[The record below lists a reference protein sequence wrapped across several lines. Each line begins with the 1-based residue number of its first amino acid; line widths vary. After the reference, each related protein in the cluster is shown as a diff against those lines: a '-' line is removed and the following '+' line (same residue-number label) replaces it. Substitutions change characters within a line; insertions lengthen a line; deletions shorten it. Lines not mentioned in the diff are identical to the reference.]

1 MARVGAGQ
9 PACRQFEDAQPHRN
23 EHHHFIVL
31 EQLGIDGGQNLAGGA
46 AHSGTVIDGVAKDLS
61 EFSYVYSLT
70 GLAEKQ
76 SKLNADGAQAYQSID
91 NVVDNLDDVT
101 GTLGNLKDLGSSLI
115 NDSEMQS
122 SMLALLENEAANKIE
137 SMATALVVKQF
148 AKGRLSGT
156 TSDCET
162 VLKRLGVEKTSG
174 TYLGSIDF
182 GDSVFCVNG
191 SAEIKVVARYSVKL
205 IKLLNV
211 DITFDI
217 CQCASTKAWGAAA
230 KTDDEVAGD
239 SDNTDE
245 TSPTEEN
252 TQDTTAETTVPE
264 TTQKSLDDIAREYTH
279 NSSSNKVMI
288 GSGNALISDAE
299 SIGATYFVM
308 GNDYNGNY
316 DERTIRK
323 KFLDQNVGKQ
333 FYINTDPDKTTD
345 TNVKQAVLW
354 LQGQGYTFKKNAL
367 GYWEAV
373 KEY

>member
-1 MARVGAGQ
+1 MKKNKQNKECGAVIIE
-9 PACRQFEDAQPHRN
+9 ATIALTTFMFAIISVLFVAHICYAQAK
-23 EHHHFIVL
+23 I
-31 EQLGIDGGQNLAGGA
+31 
-46 AHSGTVIDGVAKDLS
+46 GTVIDGVAKDLS

-70 GLAEKQ
+70 GLADKQ

-101 GTLGNLKDLGSSLI
+101 GTLGNLKDFGSSLI

-122 SMLALLENEAANKIE
+122 SMFSLLENEAANKLE

-156 TSDCET
+156 TADCET

-239 SDNTDE
+239 SDDTDE
-245 TSPTEEN
+245 TSPTEDT

-288 GSGNALISDAE
+288 GSGNALVSDAE

-323 KFLDQNVGKQ
+323 KFLEQNAGKQ

-354 LQGQGYTFKKNAL
+354 LQSQGYSFKKNAL